1 MNDPDLPSAGD
12 PAAARRDPDQPH
24 PHVEALVDQL
34 AAEAAEILAER
45 PELRLIGLVVE
56 RSGPWFRPFKR
67 LIEEANGEPSK
78 GAWLAAVVDRDP
90 VFEALSVD
98 GGQDAF
104 LFMTEVAGGEQ
115 KLLPVVIA
123 AAAGYQLGW
132 AAPPDPDPED
142 DSAFSL

>member
-1 MNDPDLPSAGD
+1 MNDPDLTPAGG
-12 PAAARRDPDQPH
+12 PAPTGHDPDQPH

-34 AAEAAEILAER
+34 AMEAADILAEQ

-56 RSGPWFRPFKR
+56 RRGPWFRPFKR

-78 GAWLAAVVDRDP
+78 GDWLAAVVDRDP
-90 VFEALSVD
+90 VFEALAVE

-104 LFMTEVAGGEQ
+104 LFMTEVAGGNQ

-132 AAPPDPDPED
+132 AAPPEPESED
-142 DSAFSL
+142 D